1 MATNESATSGGA
13 FGIVAVLAILVGAA
27 IFGYGLLLVPTSLLG
42 GGWIAAIGLSLV
54 LSGLFA
60 TDWAGGRFDLSR
72 TARRRLSLGFAV
84 LAVLLLIAFAILSGA
99 SFETESIESSS

>member
-1 MATNESATSGGA
+1 MTTNESATFGGV

-27 IFGYGLLLVPTSLLG
+27 IAGYGVLLVQTSLLG

-60 TDWAGGRFDLSR
+60 TDWAGDRFDLLR

-84 LAVLLLIAFAILSGA
+84 LAVLLLIAFVGISGA
-99 SFETESIESSS
+99 SFESEAIESSS